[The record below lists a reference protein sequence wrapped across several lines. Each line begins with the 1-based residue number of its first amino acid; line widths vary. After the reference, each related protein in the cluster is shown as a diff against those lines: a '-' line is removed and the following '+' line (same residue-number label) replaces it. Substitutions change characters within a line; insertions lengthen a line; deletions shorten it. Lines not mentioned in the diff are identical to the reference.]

1 MKSRILL
8 GVSGIAAGIIS
19 GFLGTGGGMV
29 LVGLLPLIPEF
40 RGESLFPAC
49 VGIMLPICAVGTAV
63 SYFSHSLIYGNA
75 MPYLIGSLLG
85 GLAAG
90 LWGKR
95 IPSLWLHRSFGAL
108 ILLGGLRQLWIGLG

>member
-49 VGIMLPICAVGTAV
+49 VGIMLPICAVGTVV
-63 SYFSHSLIYGNA
+63 SYLTGSLIYDNA
-75 MPYLIGSLLG
+75 LPYLLGSLLG
-85 GLAAG
+85 GLVAG
-90 LWGKR
+90 LWGKH
-95 IPSLWLHRSFGAL
+95 IPALWLHRGFGAL